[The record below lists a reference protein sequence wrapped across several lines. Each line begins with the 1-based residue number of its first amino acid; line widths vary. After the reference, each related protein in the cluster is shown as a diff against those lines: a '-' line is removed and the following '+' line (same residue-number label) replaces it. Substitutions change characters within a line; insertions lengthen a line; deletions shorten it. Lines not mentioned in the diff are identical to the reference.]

1 MLFDISLSNSVFG
14 SISSGKCNTSRNKQ
28 DHIRLKSLCS
38 TKETVS
44 KIRELLAEFEKVF
57 ATDISDQGLI
67 PKIHKELI
75 QLKVKKQPDFK
86 NGQRS

>member
-1 MLFDISLSNSVFG
+1 MIFNIDLGKAIFG

-28 DHIRLKSLCS
+28 DHIRRKSLCS

-44 KIRELLAEFEKVF
+44 KTRELLAEFEKVF

-67 PKIHKELI
+67 PKIHKELT